1 MVCER
6 GGARRLWG
14 AGAVSTVVCRAVW
27 RERAE
32 ARVCRVC
39 VKKTGRWTLSL
50 HVLQTE
56 LESTLVALFMVRAAQ
71 ASPDSVT
78 L

>member
-1 MVCER
+1 M
-6 GGARRLWG
+6 
-14 AGAVSTVVCRAVW
+14 
-27 RERAE
+27 
-32 ARVCRVC
+32 CRVC
-39 VKKTGRWTLSL
+39 VKKNGSRWTLSL
-50 HVLQTE
+50 HVLQTK